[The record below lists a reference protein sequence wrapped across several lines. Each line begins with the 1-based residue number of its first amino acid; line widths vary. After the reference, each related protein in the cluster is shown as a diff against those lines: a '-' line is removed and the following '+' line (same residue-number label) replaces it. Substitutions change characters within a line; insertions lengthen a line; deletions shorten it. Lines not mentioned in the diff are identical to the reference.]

1 MMRRTIISA
10 ISAVLLGIIPAAVVT
25 VRAQAPSGPREGIV
39 VHGHWVIDVRDPDG
53 RLVTHREFDNA
64 LVTSGATLLSDI
76 LAGRS
81 TKGAWFIV
89 LSAQTLQPCFGQ
101 VGFDPSPKLTPCQ
114 ISSLS
119 GNPGVTF
126 QTLALSSTGL
136 VLSGTATASAP
147 SGRIEN
153 VATALGSCPASSS
166 PSIRAPNATVLSNAF
181 PTTFSSKA
189 LSPAI
194 DVVAGQA
201 INVTVTFTFS

>member
-1 MMRRTIISA
+1 MLFRS
-10 ISAVLLGIIPAAVVT
+10 
-25 VRAQAPSGPREGIV
+25 
-39 VHGHWVIDVRDPDG
+39 IDVRDPDG

-201 INVTVTFTFS
+201 INVTVTFNFS